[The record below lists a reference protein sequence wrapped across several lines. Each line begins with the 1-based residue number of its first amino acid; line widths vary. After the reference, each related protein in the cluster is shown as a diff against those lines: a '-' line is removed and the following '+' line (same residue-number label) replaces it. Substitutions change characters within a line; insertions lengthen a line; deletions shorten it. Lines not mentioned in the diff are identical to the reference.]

1 MCNCCTL
8 VQVSKHY
15 EGVPLLA
22 VEKYVELCSVCR
34 ENPVTMET
42 NIEKSVD
49 KPKHVGKNNCFM
61 KKGQVRSNERH
72 FVVTLYIVNCIM

>member
-1 MCNCCTL
+1 MRIYNTVICNYCIL
-8 VQVSKHY
+8 FLYVQVSKHY

-42 NIEKSVD
+42 DIEKSVD

-61 KKGQVRSNERH
+61 KKGQVRK
-72 FVVTLYIVNCIM
+72 